1 MKLTLAFQVYNK
13 EESIKSVMDS
23 WVRNLSGRNE
33 GEIIVVFDDCKDA
46 SVDIL
51 HKYLREKKQDYMFL
65 FADDR
70 YEIFCNNLA
79 LKHASGDYIVFI
91 QDDNWIYDENWDLL
105 LGKMLRQIDNIGAVA
120 LLAGVQ
126 MLPEQNKLRYPRIEI
141 NRTHKKEYFSAHN
154 LPEYELG
161 IWQVDSVCRPF
172 CISRELL
179 LSYGG
184 MDGAFSPTCGDDLDL
199 GIKLVKEGFTK

>member
-13 EESIKSVMDS
+13 EKSIESVMDS

-33 GEIIVVFDDCKDA
+33 CEIIVVFDDCKDA

-70 YEIFCNNLA
+70 YEIFCSNLA
-79 LKHASGDYIVFI
+79 LKYASGDYIVFI

-105 LGKMLRQIDNIGAVA
+105 LGKMLRQIDNIGVVA

-126 MLPEQNKLRYPRIEI
+126 MLPEQNKLRYQRIEI
-141 NRTHKKEYFSAHN
+141 SRTHKKEYVSAHN

-172 CISRELL
+172 CIFRELL

-184 MDGAFSPTCGDDLDL
+184 MDEAFSPTRGDDLDL
-199 GIKLVKEGFTK
+199 GIKLVKEGITN